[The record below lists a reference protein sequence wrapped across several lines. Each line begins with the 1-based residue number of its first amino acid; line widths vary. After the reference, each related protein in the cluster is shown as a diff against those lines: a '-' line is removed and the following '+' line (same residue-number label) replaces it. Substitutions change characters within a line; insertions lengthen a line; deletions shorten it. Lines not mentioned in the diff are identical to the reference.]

1 MARVLIMVMGK
12 HIIDSCRF
20 TLALC
25 VWGGGG
31 GGRGVFQFYFR

>member
-25 VWGGGG
+25 VCVGG
-31 GGRGVFQFYFR
+31 GGRGVFQFYFH